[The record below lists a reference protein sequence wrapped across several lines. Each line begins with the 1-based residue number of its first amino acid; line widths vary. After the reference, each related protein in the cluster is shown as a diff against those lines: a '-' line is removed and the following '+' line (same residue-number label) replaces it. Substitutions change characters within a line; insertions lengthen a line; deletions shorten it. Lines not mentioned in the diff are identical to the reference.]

1 MGKLSGYY
9 AVAVVK
15 QKDNEGN
22 DKNYHFAIFDDDNIY
37 AIGDEIIVSGFCK
50 GVVRIDNILTPE
62 EAANEF
68 NGNIF
73 AEVVA
78 KVDRSA
84 YLERK
89 AKRSELNKLRR
100 EMDDIIKEKFSDKK
114 YELLASED
122 SELNDLFE
130 AYKELVK

>member
-1 MGKLSGYY
+1 MSKLSGYY

-15 QKDNEGN
+15 QEDKEGN

-50 GVVRIDNILTPE
+50 SVVRIDNILTPE

-68 NGNIF
+68 SGNIF
-73 AEVVA
+73 AEVVT

-89 AKRSELNKLRR
+89 AKRNELNKLRR
-100 EMDDIIKEKFSDKK
+100 EMDDIIKKKFSDKK

-130 AYKELVK
+130 VYKELAK